1 MATEGE
7 LYWRSVGNHPLAP
20 DKNSQD
26 VLRCSTC
33 EELYRV
39 SNPTQVQVSGSA
51 LGHRAG
57 CWLLLKWSEGV
68 DAEVYDPTGTPD
80 PPGGGG
86 GGGGGPSEGTPW
98 DDVDTA
104 WDALATPWSEV

>member
-57 CWLLLKWSEGV
+57 CWLLGKWAEGV

-80 PPGGGG
+80 PPS
-86 GGGGGPSEGTPW
+86 GGGGPDPPSGGLTFGDLETLWG
-98 DDVDTA
+98 
-104 WDALATPWSEV
+104 SEVVTFAD